1 MTCCRCKAAC
11 LASELMLFAPAVQ
24 TPCQK
29 YWPELLKMIQ
39 EGTLTPY
46 KVCHPCI
53 STACA
58 HCMEDRLPVLILIPA
73 LTCDECGTPLRGD
86 CHCCK

>member
-1 MTCCRCKAAC
+1 M
-11 LASELMLFAPAVQ
+11 Q

-46 KVCHPCI
+46 KVCHSCMYQHASI
-53 STACA
+53 AECDGC
-58 HCMEDRLPVLILIPA
+58 HCSMLRPA
-73 LTCDECGTPLRGD
+73 LNYKGS
-86 CHCCK
+86 